1 MTSRVQRIANSD
13 ALDQAREQITQL
25 GAQLEDVDQR
35 VRQLVRE
42 RPVATLIGA
51 ALLGHVVGRLIAR
64 L

>member
-13 ALDQAREQITQL
+13 ALDQAREQLTQL
-25 GAQLEDVDQR
+25 GTQLEDVDRR

-42 RPVATLIGA
+42 RPVATLIA
-51 ALLGHVVGRLIAR
+51 AAFAGHILGRLVAR